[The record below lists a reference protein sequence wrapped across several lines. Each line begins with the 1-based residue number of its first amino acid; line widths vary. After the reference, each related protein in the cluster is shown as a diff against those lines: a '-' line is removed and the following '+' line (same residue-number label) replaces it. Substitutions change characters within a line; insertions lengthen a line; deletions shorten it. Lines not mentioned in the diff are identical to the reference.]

1 MSNEEIDRLK
11 SMLQSVDYEYRS
23 LSDSVRE
30 SKIDF
35 ELRKKLQEKQERN
48 LSQINE
54 NQVKI

>member
-1 MSNEEIDRLK
+1 
-11 SMLQSVDYEYRS
+11 MLQSVDTEYRN